1 MLSGCSGTHM
11 AGSPA
16 VRPVVRVLLIGNSF
30 TSFNGGVGARLER
43 LSPSI
48 KTETIAVGGATLE
61 DHWTTGTAPATIR
74 AGGWNYVVLQDQSV
88 APVFSTP
95 EFYTYGQDFISQIRG
110 VGAQPVLL
118 MTWERPDAV
127 SVGVTTAKLAAAY
140 EGLGAATG
148 AAVAPAGWAFAASL
162 KQRPDV
168 ALTVVDGHPTAA
180 GTYLAACVLY
190 RTMFG
195 VSGLGSVAQ
204 DPSLPADVQDYLR
217 GIAAGALG
225 PG

>member
-1 MLSGCSGTHM
+1 
-11 AGSPA
+11 
-16 VRPVVRVLLIGNSF
+16 VLLVGNSF
-30 TSFNGGVGARLER
+30 TSFNGGLGAQLER

-48 KTETIAVGGATLE
+48 RTETIAVGGAALK
-61 DHWTTGTAPATIR
+61 DHWDSGTALASIR
-74 AGGWNYVVLQDQSV
+74 AGGWDYVVLQDQSV

-95 EFYTYGQDFISQIRG
+95 EFYTYGQDFVTAIRAA
-110 VGAQPVLL
+110 GARPVLL

-127 SVGVTTAKLAAAY
+127 SVGVTAAKLAAAY

-162 KQRPDV
+162 KQRPDI
-168 ALTVVDGHPTAA
+168 ALNVVDGHPTAA

-190 RTMFG
+190 RTVFG
-195 VSGLGSVAQ
+195 AGHVASVAQ
-204 DPSLPADVQDYLR
+204 DPLQPADVQDHLKR
-217 GIAAGALG
+217 IAAGELG